1 MDLVKSRKSYQ
12 GGHVTVEQKGHF
24 VDNRFR
30 NEKENEI
37 IFEDVTDEE
46 MEQIEMKMEEIGKSI
61 NEMRENLNG
70 TFNKYNKIFGDVA
83 NRLKVC

>member
-1 MDLVKSRKSYQ
+1 MDLIKSRKSYQ
-12 GGHVTVEQKGHF
+12 GGHVTIEQKGHT

-30 NEKENEI
+30 NEEENKF
-37 IFEDVTDEE
+37 IFEEMTDEE

-61 NEMRENLNG
+61 NKMRENLNG
-70 TFNKYNKIFGDVA
+70 TFSKYNKIFGDVA